1 MVTFAVGLTAAG
13 GFMAWREAGRAM
25 TAELDRR
32 ARWVARAGADIG
44 LIASSFSG
52 LLPGFEDTRTWEATH
67 ERLRQ
72 LKSIVP
78 ESYILSADNTALVT
92 SFPADSIPIGAP
104 LPQFEL
110 YRAELEE
117 ARLVGDASSFPFRGE
132 DDRRVQWGFAVLED
146 GETVFA
152 VLMPADHLEPLETL
166 QNNLLLGSIAAAV
179 LAAILAAI
187 LAGSVVR
194 PMERLS
200 RVAIRIQRGH
210 LDKPVAAE
218 GGHEVGR
225 LARAM
230 ERMRVGILERDDQ
243 LRLMLAQ
250 VAHEI
255 RNPLGGVELFA
266 AAAAETEEPVE
277 RARLIARVRSEVA
290 ALNDIINDFL
300 SYARP
305 MSPAEGASDVRGP
318 IREAV
323 ELVEAE
329 LDEHGGSLEVELPST
344 PLLALVR
351 EEHVKRA
358 TLNLLRNAAQASQ
371 HVRLQAST
379 QNAEV
384 VIIVSDD
391 GPGVARELR
400 DRVFDPF
407 VTDKEQGAGLGL
419 AIVKK
424 VAEAN
429 GGRVEL
435 AEPSQSTSGKGA
447 EFRLYFSSL
456 EDPPHAVARPE

>member
-1 MVTFAVGLTAAG
+1 
-13 GFMAWREAGRAM
+13 
-25 TAELDRR
+25 
-32 ARWVARAGADIG
+32 
-44 LIASSFSG
+44 
-52 LLPGFEDTRTWEATH
+52 
-67 ERLRQ
+67 
-72 LKSIVP
+72 
-78 ESYILSADNTALVT
+78 
-92 SFPADSIPIGAP
+92 
-104 LPQFEL
+104 
-110 YRAELEE
+110 
-117 ARLVGDASSFPFRGE
+117 
-132 DDRRVQWGFAVLED
+132 
-146 GETVFA
+146 
-152 VLMPADHLEPLETL
+152 
-166 QNNLLLGSIAAAV
+166 
-179 LAAILAAI
+179 
-187 LAGSVVR
+187 
-194 PMERLS
+194 
-200 RVAIRIQRGH
+200 
-210 LDKPVAAE
+210 
-218 GGHEVGR
+218 
-225 LARAM
+225 
-230 ERMRVGILERDDQ
+230 
-243 LRLMLAQ
+243 
-250 VAHEI
+250 
-255 RNPLGGVELFA
+255 
-266 AAAAETEEPVE
+266 
-277 RARLIARVRSEVA
+277 
-290 ALNDIINDFL
+290 
-300 SYARP
+300 
-305 MSPAEGASDVRGP
+305 
-318 IREAV
+318 V

-447 EFRLYFSSL
+447 EFRLYFGSL

>member
-179 LAAILAAI
+179 LAAILAAV

-329 LDEHGGSLEVELPST
+329 LDE
-344 PLLALVR
+344 

-435 AEPSQSTSGKGA
+435 AQPSPSTSGKGA
-447 EFRLYFSSL
+447 EFRLYFGSL